1 MREKLQ
7 ETMRLPFFL
16 KRTPEGTPDELS
28 SAHPF
33 PFVTE
38 IGEGQLK
45 SNHIFLLHQSIL
57 LILAHCVTLYLFIDA
72 SREVDE
78 GNKGDDSGDNEFP
91 NEEQEV
97 GHLVKNCHPY
107 LGRQLSKVILKFS
120 AGCSPYF

>member
-16 KRTPEGTPDELS
+16 KRTPEGTPDVLS

-45 SNHIFLLHQSIL
+45 SNHIFSFVPIN
-57 LILAHCVTLYLFIDA
+57 II
-72 SREVDE
+72 
-78 GNKGDDSGDNEFP
+78 GP
-91 NEEQEV
+91 
-97 GHLVKNCHPY
+97 
-107 LGRQLSKVILKFS
+107 
-120 AGCSPYF
+120 CSLCDLPVR